1 MEQNTAI
8 NQGIIAPE
16 LISTPAKGALLC
28 VEPLDLYCL
37 GISMAVYFLPPGYEL
52 LNGKRENCCR
62 GLLDINGKSCFSSKK
77 HC

>member
-28 VEPLDLYCL
+28 AE
-37 GISMAVYFLPPGYEL
+37 
-52 LNGKRENCCR
+52 R
-62 GLLDINGKSCFSSKK
+62 GLIYAAWD
-77 HC
+77 